1 MFQSI
6 YITDANHALTYEY
19 LVFPNAPAFADI
31 GAHVAAKLRDSPEL
45 LFHRLTLDR
54 EHYVCAYST
63 PSIIVCLLCLNGTG
77 ATNPLYPSV
86 FLHKLV
92 RAAEDYFG
100 APLAPTKLSVNS
112 DTLTLLINEMIV
124 NGVPHT
130 TEANNLKDIVLQKSL
145 LSNIIR
151 AGNQLASAAANKTLA
166 YISTAPVKDLY
177 HDSDAVPWRKTTV
190 KYTNNEMFVDVVECV
205 SAVLRATRKKNKISL
220 LSNSNFD
227 SAFYSTSSFTTSTK
241 LTPVTRTITGN
252 IDFTSHI
259 SGVPQLNILLN
270 SAAVSMEAVL
280 LHRCIN
286 AAKWKTSRVLLFI
299 PPDGLS
305 TLLSYTIDLDKP
317 EKKNQSNALG
327 LLDFDCETAM
337 GPHQDEFE
345 FRIISLTSS
354 AVSKI
359 ELIKVEVYA
368 FEPQNAVS
376 DIKSTRVTD
385 GDFVYKGRGVGHWT
399 IKNLQAGGQS
409 VLRAAIRRSTDSIGS
424 ELKTSSN
431 ENLLEV
437 QDASKEL
444 KRPFVH
450 THFQVSYIY
459 KGLVPSGLRV
469 DSLELVSCKGLGE
482 SVKPYKGV
490 KYITQTEELTIRTK

>member
-112 DTLTLLINEMIV
+112 DTFTLLINEMIV

-151 AGNQLASAAANKTLA
+151 AGNQIASAAANKTLA
-166 YISTAPVKDLY
+166 SISTAPVKDLY

-205 SAVLRATRKKNKISL
+205 SAVLRATRKKSKISR

-227 SAFYSTSSFTTSTK
+227 SAFYSTSSFTTSTT
-241 LTPVTRTITGN
+241 LTPLTRTITGN

-270 SAAVSMEAVL
+270 SAANSMEAVL

-299 PPDGLS
+299 PPDGLT

-327 LLDFDCETAM
+327 LLEFDCETEM

-345 FRIISLTSS
+345 FRINSHTSS

-368 FEPQNAVS
+368 FEPVASEDDGKGSMDSKDDLQQNAVS

-409 VLRAAIRRSTDSIGS
+409 VLRAAIRRSTDSSGS

-437 QDASKEL
+437 QNDFIHIFFYPFDAGILMVNPAYFNGGNRST
-444 KRPFVH
+444 R
-450 THFQVSYIY
+450 
-459 KGLVPSGLRV
+459 
-469 DSLELVSCKGLGE
+469 
-482 SVKPYKGV
+482 
-490 KYITQTEELTIRTK
+490 